1 MNNVVVSLCMHVCK
15 FYAFVYHNID
25 CFLRLFHQKIGLYF
39 SGHWCPPCR
48 AFTPQLISTYN
59 TLRNKGHD
67 FEVGVFGFFEG
78 DGGIPSPSFYGYSS
92 SGYSRVRSK
101 WIPIVLWWRGSI
113 FISVG
118 RISLSRYKK
127 RKERERKM
135 GRSNDKNKLWGK
147 GMGCEVLTGDVF
159 LCDCGIAL
167 WIKLMR

>member
-1 MNNVVVSLCMHVCK
+1 MHALHVCK

-101 WIPIVLWWRGSI
+101 WIPIVL
-113 FISVG
+113 
-118 RISLSRYKK
+118 
-127 RKERERKM
+127 
-135 GRSNDKNKLWGK
+135 
-147 GMGCEVLTGDVF
+147 
-159 LCDCGIAL
+159 
-167 WIKLMR
+167 